1 MDNDTRN
8 KRIEL
13 VFPEPEGVRE
23 LFTKE
28 VKLERA
34 VTTIQGLINILKIN
48 ILKDYKVSSIE
59 IWVQGAVESG
69 GVIKLFISAKGEGG
83 VKITLTPS
91 S

>member
-13 VFPEPEGVRE
+13 VFPEPEGVRG

-28 VKLERA
+28 VKLEHA
-34 VTTIQGLINILKIN
+34 VTTIQELINIF
-48 ILKDYKVSSIE
+48 KDYKVSSIE

-69 GVIKLFISAKGEGG
+69 DVIKFFISAKGEGG